1 MAPVP
6 TMVSVPPPP
15 VLVPGGP
22 LNVAVAAT
30 STFNAV
36 NTNCVFINPT
46 SDVLNRT
53 IFTNSMAGLPL
64 SLFIGNVPLDVED
77 LKLLKVVECCGKV
90 NKFVRPTDPVTQ
102 LPTNFAIVTYNQAVC
117 AMRAFTILNDFVIQK
132 ACAGDGAEQEERS
145 EQRLCVKTGT
155 KETPAI
161 QSIQQTEQEAA
172 KSLPEG
178 MSLEDVYGPIRKAM
192 EEILRPAADEANG
205 TAALSTAAAAAAA
218 DAASKATTETATAV
232 EPETIVGEDG
242 KPINYYTFLKSTALK
257 HASGDFSMD
266 IVTTNEEVVS
276 GTQVDGVE
284 NVGEKF
290 LMSEIER
297 YRVRQMQRDKDL
309 EDQKRLKIKEKIR
322 QLELAKKRQ
331 EQLEKEQREKGL
343 DPQAAI
349 STAAATSTS
358 STTMTSAGRKRGSDA
373 MHREETEDDIE
384 AKRLRKLQVL
394 EMLASKD
401 DKKQPSATLA
411 VIPSATAA
419 GGSGGTT
426 NNVAAAKRAKTF
438 GADDDDEDA
447 QAAAKRSLLLATAVA
462 ADEEEDGEVLVT
474 HDDEEDWQDISDDR
488 EDSMTRAKIEARKQ
502 AAKLSKAQSSQLA
515 SAVSGAAAVAAAL
528 QAKILAQTSALN
540 ESLRQKQQQQQQQQQ
555 SSTAAAADDDTAA
568 RKERLRA
575 LVEKIP
581 TDPAALFAQPVAW
594 ALLHQQNVIQGQL
607 REWIVK
613 KIVEYL
619 GEEEESLTSF
629 IVDKLQQPQGIAAT
643 ELQEELTMVLDADS
657 ETFVVKLWKM
667 LMVYSLKCEH
677 GL

>member
-102 LPTNFAIVTYNQAVC
+102 LPTNFAIVTYNQA
-117 AMRAFTILNDFVIQK
+117 
-132 ACAGDGAEQEERS
+132 
-145 EQRLCVKTGT
+145 
-155 KETPAI
+155 
-161 QSIQQTEQEAA
+161 
-172 KSLPEG
+172 
-178 MSLEDVYGPIRKAM
+178 
-192 EEILRPAADEANG
+192 
-205 TAALSTAAAAAAA
+205 
-218 DAASKATTETATAV
+218 
-232 EPETIVGEDG
+232 PETIVGEDG

-528 QAKILAQTSALN
+528 QAKILAQT
-540 ESLRQKQQQQQQQQQ
+540 K
-555 SSTAAAADDDTAA
+555 
-568 RKERLRA
+568 RLRA

>member
-102 LPTNFAIVTYNQAVC
+102 LPTNFAIVTYNQA
-117 AMRAFTILNDFVIQK
+117 
-132 ACAGDGAEQEERS
+132 
-145 EQRLCVKTGT
+145 
-155 KETPAI
+155 
-161 QSIQQTEQEAA
+161 
-172 KSLPEG
+172 
-178 MSLEDVYGPIRKAM
+178 
-192 EEILRPAADEANG
+192 
-205 TAALSTAAAAAAA
+205 
-218 DAASKATTETATAV
+218 
-232 EPETIVGEDG
+232 PETIVGEDG

-667 LMVYSLKCEH
+667 LMTFVVKLWKMLMVYSLKCEH